1 MSTRFPVIES
11 KKTLIEEEDYN
22 FVNKGQKKKGS
33 GNPLDLIEEL
43 KRKIE
48 EQKKE
53 IDNRNITIQGLQ
65 RNFESLSVI
74 VKTEKTQSAMLRAEL
89 ENLKLNAETGDRR
102 AMEFHEKCVLL
113 EK

>member
-11 KKTLIEEEDYN
+11 KKTLMEEEDYN
-22 FVNKGQKKKGS
+22 FVNKGQKKKVGS
-33 GNPLDLIEEL
+33 GNPLELIEEL

-102 AMEFHEKCVLL
+102 AM
-113 EK
+113 